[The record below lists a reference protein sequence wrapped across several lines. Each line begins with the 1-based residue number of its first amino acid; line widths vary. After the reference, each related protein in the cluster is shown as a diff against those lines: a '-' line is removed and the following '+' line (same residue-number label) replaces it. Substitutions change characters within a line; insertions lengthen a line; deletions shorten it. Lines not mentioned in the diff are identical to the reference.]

1 MTPRSAHIR
10 SIMFWSRG
18 ERLPLGVAKS
28 KIELSDRSTLAQ
40 LAPEMWVRTLLRCGW
55 TRKATSTRNASSPIG
70 NSGILMRERAI
81 TNVCERGIDDNE
93 GEFRLSFFYRNRRA
107 RLSMDPTGRI
117 IRRSII
123 DFGDRPIPDAL
134 HRPGG

>member
-1 MTPRSAHIR
+1 MIEYCQGIGTPEPSPRD
-10 SIMFWSRG
+10 
-18 ERLPLGVAKS
+18 
-28 KIELSDRSTLAQ
+28 IEFSDGTFVVDAAQ
-40 LAPEMWVRTLLRCGW
+40 LGELLDIP
-55 TRKATSTRNASSPIG
+55 ASRVP
-70 NSGILMRERAI
+70 ILMREGAI
-81 TNVCERGIDDNE
+81 TSVCERGVDDNE

-134 HRPGG
+134 HRPGD